1 MKKMVLPEKGQVI
14 ILVSI
19 LLSVLLATLALVVD
33 VGELYLAKRKL
44 QAACDAASL
53 AAAVELAENKNE
65 QAALDKAKDY
75 LAKNYASATLTGF
88 SVTGTSIQVK
98 AKTKVAS
105 AFSRLFGYQ
114 DIAVA
119 AKATAS
125 FGTAAKV
132 SRLVPFIVPYQQVIS
147 HIGPTQ
153 AGEFEFGDD
162 RPLTPEGTVEKEQK
176 GFFWLTDFNSQSGGT
191 PDFADWIVNG
201 YPGEVAVGSL
211 ANGEG
216 VRSALKSALEQR
228 LSRDRTLILPVYD
241 YTENSGSNGI
251 YHVIGFVEFYLQDFK
266 LNGQPKTISG
276 YFTNGTVTPGASG
289 AEALDLGVKT
299 VWLQE

>member
-1 MKKMVLPEKGQVI
+1 MKNIILQEKGQVI
-14 ILVSI
+14 ILVSV

-33 VGELYLAKRKL
+33 IGEVYLAKRKL
-44 QAACDAASL
+44 QAACDSASL

-65 QAALDKAKDY
+65 QTALGKAKDY
-75 LAKNYASATLTGF
+75 LVKNYPSATLVSF
-88 SVTGTSIQVK
+88 NVTGTRVQVK

-105 AFSRLFGYQ
+105 AFSRLLGYQ

-132 SRLVPFIVPYQQVIS
+132 SHLVPFIVPYQQVVN
-147 HIGPTQ
+147 HIGLNQ
-153 AGEFEFGDD
+153 AGEFEFGAD
-162 RPLTPEGTVEKEQK
+162 RPLSPDGKVEKAQQ

-191 PDFADWIVNG
+191 PDFATWIVNG

-216 VRSALKSALEQR
+216 VRSTLKSALEQR
-228 LSRDRTLILPVYD
+228 LSRDPTLILPVYD
-241 YTENSGSNGI
+241 YTENSGSNGV
-251 YHVIGFVEFYLQDFK
+251 YHVIGFAEFYLQGFN
-266 LNGQPKTISG
+266 LSGQPKTVSG

-289 AEALDLGVKT
+289 SEAVDLGVKT
-299 VWLQE
+299 VWLKE